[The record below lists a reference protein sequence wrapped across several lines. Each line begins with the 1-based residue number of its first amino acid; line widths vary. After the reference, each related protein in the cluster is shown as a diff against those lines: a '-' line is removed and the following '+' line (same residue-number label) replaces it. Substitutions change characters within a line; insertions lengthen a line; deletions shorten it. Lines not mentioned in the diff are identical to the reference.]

1 MSGNARG
8 NGRAQRAHLVVLAP
22 LSIEAR
28 AIRSALPGALIL
40 RTGMGRTRSTRAITG
55 GLPERTTR
63 ILEEAGAVA
72 VAGFC
77 GALDPSLR
85 PGDVVV
91 ATQVRGPDG
100 TRPCP
105 SAGILAAALTA
116 MGIAARVGPL
126 VSTYHVVSGS
136 ERERLR
142 QETGALAVDMESA
155 WLARAAGDR
164 PFAVLRVVVD
174 TPRREL
180 TGNPLSTALGGLRGY
195 RALAKAAPALA
206 SWAEAT
212 GPRTVL
218 LAGPRSFCA
227 GVERAIEIVERALDR
242 YGPPVYVRKQI
253 VHNVHVVRDLE
264 RRGAVFVE
272 SAEEVPAGATVV
284 FSAHGVSP
292 EVRDQA
298 RGRHLH
304 VIDATC
310 PLVTKVHTEAR
321 RFAGSKYTIFL
332 IGHDGHEEVEGTT
345 GEAPGSIRLIQN
357 VEDVDGMEVEDPDR
371 VAYLSQTTLAVDEVD
386 EVVGALRDRFP
397 SLTGPGSDD
406 ICYAT
411 QNRQD
416 AVKVMARECDLLL
429 VIGSENSSN
438 SKRLVE
444 VAEREGCRAALI
456 DDETGIDPGWLL
468 GADTVGV
475 TAGASAPE
483 VLVDRVLD
491 ALAGLGRVAVEERQ
505 VTTESMRFT
514 LPVEIRGV
522 QGGSSNERS
531 EAAADSLAHEA
542 IGLKRS
548 ASEEKEGMR

>member
-1 MSGNARG
+1 VSAGAQG
-8 NGRAQRAHLVVLAP
+8 NGRAHRTQLVVLAP

-28 AIRSALPGALIL
+28 AVRSALPSALVL
-40 RTGMGRTRSTRAITG
+40 QTGMGRDRSTMALAE
-55 GLPERTTR
+55 GLPQRTSE
-63 ILEEAGAVA
+63 LLQAAGAVA
-72 VAGFC
+72 IAGFC

-91 ATQVRGPDG
+91 ATEVRGLDG
-100 TRPCP
+100 VTTPCP
-105 SAGILAAALTA
+105 SAGIVAASLSA
-116 MGIAARVGPL
+116 MGITSRLGAV
-126 VSTYHVVSGS
+126 VSTDHVVSGR

-142 QETGALAVDMESA
+142 ARTGAIAVDMESA
-155 WLARAAGDR
+155 WLAVAAGDR

-180 TGNPLSTALGGLRGY
+180 KGNPVATARGGVRGY

-206 SWAEAT
+206 SWAEAA

-272 SAEEVPAGATVV
+272 SAEEVPEGATVV

-292 EVRDQA
+292 EVRSQA
-298 RGRHLH
+298 GARHLH

-321 RFAGSKYTIFL
+321 RFAGAELTIFL

-345 GEAPGSIRLIQN
+345 GEAPSSIRLIEK
-357 VEDVDGMEVEDPDR
+357 VEDVDGLEVQDPDR
-371 VAYLSQTTLAVDEVD
+371 VAFLSQTTLAVDEVD

-397 SLTGPGSDD
+397 RLIGPGSAD

-416 AVKVMARECDLLL
+416 AVKVLARECELLL

-444 VAEREGCRAALI
+444 VAEREGCHAALI
-456 DDETGIDPGWLL
+456 DDETGIDPAWLV
-468 GADTVGV
+468 GAETVGV

-483 VLVDRVLD
+483 ILVDRVLD
-491 ALAGLGRVAVEERQ
+491 ALAGLGSVAVEERQ
-505 VTTESMRFT
+505 VTSESMRFT
-514 LPVEIRGV
+514 LPVELR
-522 QGGSSNERS
+522 
-531 EAAADSLAHEA
+531 
-542 IGLKRS
+542 
-548 ASEEKEGMR
+548 